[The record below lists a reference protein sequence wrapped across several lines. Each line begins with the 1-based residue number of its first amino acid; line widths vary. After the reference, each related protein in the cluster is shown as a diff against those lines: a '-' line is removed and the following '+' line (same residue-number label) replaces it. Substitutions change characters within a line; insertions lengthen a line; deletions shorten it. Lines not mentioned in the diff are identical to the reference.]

1 MQRFHCNCG
10 QEVMF
15 EDNLCPACG
24 NLLSFDPDS
33 MTMLSAPPAQAEY
46 GWVNARQQRLKACSQ
61 REHTACNWLLA
72 QNDPQAQCRSCR
84 LTRTIPAQ
92 TVPLNAQRW
101 KTFEIAKRRLVYS
114 LLWLGLPIVDRQQ
127 DTLNGLAF
135 DFMED
140 QRTNPLVK
148 KKLVHTGHKNGVIT
162 LYAAEA
168 DDIHRI
174 RAREQMNE
182 RYRTVLGHMRHET
195 GHYYWDVLI
204 RDSAWYPRFR
214 RLFGGEENYRAAL
227 DNYYAYGPADNWTA
241 RHISAYASAH
251 PWEDWAE
258 TWAHYLH
265 IMSTL
270 ETASGFDLIRRADLY
285 SRDFHTLSEQW
296 EQLTVLMNS
305 LNRSMGMP
313 DAYPFW
319 LTPQV
324 VVKLRFIHRVIRAH
338 SHRSR

>member
-1 MQRFHCNCG
+1 MRRFHCTCG
-10 QEVMF
+10 QEVIF
-15 EDNLCPACG
+15 EDSECPACG
-24 NLLSFDPDS
+24 RLLGFNPESL
-33 MTMLSAPPAQAEY
+33 TMLTAARH
-46 GWVNARQQRLKACSQ
+46 NATKLRFGTGDGLRACAL
-61 REHTACNWLLA
+61 RNHPVACNWLLPA
-72 QNDPQAQCRSCR
+72 NDPHVQCCSCR

-92 TVPLNAQRW
+92 TIPLNVQRW
-101 KTFEIAKRRLVYS
+101 KILESAKRRLVYS
-114 LLWLGLPIVDRQQ
+114 LLWLDLPIVDRVQNP
-127 DTLNGLAF
+127 TSGLAF

-148 KKLVHTGHKNGVIT
+148 KHRVHTGHKNGVIT

-168 DDIHRI
+168 DDVHRMM
-174 RAREQMNE
+174 AREQMNE
-182 RYRTVLGHMRHET
+182 RYRTVLGHMRHES
-195 GHYYWDVLI
+195 GHYYWEVLVKNTE
-204 RDSAWYPRFR
+204 WYPRFR
-214 RLFGGEENYRAAL
+214 RLFGGEENYREAL
-227 DNYYAYGPADNWTA
+227 DCYYAHGPAPNWVS

-270 ETASGFDLIRRADLY
+270 ETATGFGVIPQADVY
-285 SRDFHTLSEQW
+285 SSDFHVLIQKW

-324 VVKLRFIHRVIRAH
+324 IVKLRFIHQVIAAH
-338 SHRSR
+338 SQA